1 MIIGERLKE
10 ARIKK
15 GLTQSQLGE
24 LLGVSKVSICGY
36 EKGTRT
42 PTMEK
47 FLALIQILDLDVQYI
62 LGLEVKVVDTNNTSY
77 MKRMAKKDIEII
89 EVIKTSRELY
99 NMLCTDSKRTVERI
113 KSKLDIKDRK

>member
-10 ARIKK
+10 ARIEKN
-15 GLTQSQLGE
+15 LTQSQLGE

-42 PTMEK
+42 PTMDK
-47 FLALIQILDLDVQYI
+47 FLALIRILDLDVQYV
-62 LGLEVKVVDTNNTSY
+62 LGLEVKVVNLDDISNMPRLAS
-77 MKRMAKKDIEII
+77 KDIEII
-89 EVIKTSRELY
+89 EIIKTSRELY
-99 NMLCTDSKRTVERI
+99 NMFCSEPKRTVDRI

>member
-10 ARIKK
+10 SRIKK

-42 PTMEK
+42 PTMDK
-47 FLALIQILDLDVQYI
+47 FLALIRILDLNVQYV
-62 LGLEVKVVDTNNTSY
+62 LGLEIKITS
-77 MKRMAKKDIEII
+77 MDNPSQIKRLSSKDIEII
-89 EVIKTSRELY
+89 EIIKTSRELY
-99 NMLCTDSKRTVERI
+99 SMLCKEPKRTVERI

>member
-10 ARIKK
+10 ARNKK

-42 PTMEK
+42 PTMDK
-47 FLALIQILDLDVQYI
+47 FLLLIQILDLDVQYV
-62 LGLEVKVVDTNNTSY
+62 LGLEIKVVDVKDTSY
-77 MKRMAKKDIEII
+77 IKQMAKKDIEII

-99 NMLCTDSKRTVERI
+99 NMLCTDTKRTVERI
-113 KSKLDIKDRK
+113 KSKLNIKDRK

>member
-10 ARIKK
+10 ARLKK

-24 LLGVSKVSICGY
+24 LLEVSKVSICGY

-47 FLALIQILDLDVQYI
+47 FLALIRILDLDVQYV
-62 LGLEVKVVDTNNTSY
+62 LGLEIKVVNVEDES
-77 MKRMAKKDIEII
+77 KVSKMASKDIEII
-89 EVIKTSRELY
+89 EIIKTSRELY
-99 NMLCTDSKRTVERI
+99 NMLCSEPKRTIERI